1 MKDCSDDRLP
11 MKCRVGR
18 LIGLAALL
26 GLFAVG
32 QQSDAFA
39 QAGSTG
45 GTIGKHD
52 KSISGG
58 EEAIGTDSKPTRKA
72 KREPDGL
79 GRTKPQDELSGTP
92 KTFRNPTLRGVG
104 VDWCMSADM
113 GGCGQVA
120 ATTWC
125 RSKGLSKATDFKW
138 KAMSPVYRQGDNN
151 ICNGFCGGFT
161 QVTCE

>member
-1 MKDCSDDRLP
+1 MRWRAS
-11 MKCRVGR
+11 
-18 LIGLAALL
+18 IGIALLALTHLVSANAAL
-26 GLFAVG
+26 
-32 QQSDAFA
+32 A
-39 QAGSTG
+39 QAGNTG
-45 GTIGKHD
+45 GTIGKQD

-58 EEAIGTDSKPTRKA
+58 EEANGPDSKRTRHV
-72 KREPDGL
+72 KRASGGLLRKRAQNEP
-79 GRTKPQDELSGTP
+79 SGMP

-125 RSKGLSKATDFKW
+125 RSQGLSKATDFKW
-138 KAMSPVYRQGDNN
+138 KTMSPVYRQGDGD
-151 ICNGFCGGFT
+151 ICKGFCGGFT

>member
-1 MKDCSDDRLP
+1 MMRRAS
-11 MKCRVGR
+11 
-18 LIGLAALL
+18 IGIALL
-26 GLFAVG
+26 ALSHLAFANA
-32 QQSDAFA
+32 SSALA

-45 GTIGKHD
+45 GTIGNHD

-58 EEAIGTDSKPTRKA
+58 TEAIGTDSKPTRKV

-79 GRTKPQDELSGTP
+79 GRTKPQDKLSGTP

-138 KAMSPVYRQGDNN
+138 KAMSPVYRQGDNE
-151 ICNGFCGGFT
+151 ICKGFCGGFT